1 MSWGGAVAA
10 MISSIKNNTLAK
22 RTKVFDKEIK
32 AGFSNAP
39 TYEKKVSKE
48 EMDSIK
54 ATIQNRATKR
64 RKRELLGVFLSIL
77 IAVLVIGILSIIA
90 YRFLSKY

>member
-39 TYEKKVSKE
+39 TYDKKVTKE
-48 EMDSIK
+48 EMDSKKQLFKI
-54 ATIQNRATKR
+54 AR
-64 RKRELLGVFLSIL
+64 RSAENENFWVFFCRFSLS
-77 IAVLVIGILSIIA
+77 
-90 YRFLSKY
+90 FL